1 LVANVQGYN
10 NLKGLTLDYDSWGN
24 EEFELSVIND
34 KEISLYQNVS
44 GKTYE
49 FTGRGYIQYLK

>member
-1 LVANVQGYN
+1 MVANVQGYN
-10 NLKGLTLDYDSWGN
+10 NLKVLTLDYDSWGN